1 MTALRQRMT
10 EDMRTAGLTPGTQR
24 IYLDGVRRLAVH
36 YRRSPEQLSEEEV
49 RTYLL
54 GLRDL
59 GLALGT
65 FKTNHGGIQFLY
77 RRTLDLDWSLFGKK
91 KDPPPEAAPPARR
104 LVGYPGPST
113 PGLCQEPGP
122 QDLPLHH
129 VWLRTAH
136 QRGHDPGG
144 GRGRWRQRRAAY
156 HRQGQQA
163 AGRASAA
170 APSGRSARSLA
181 DASQSSLAVSNTR
194 RRVTPHVLRHSYA
207 TRLLENGVDTRV
219 VQILLGHTN
228 IATTA
233 IYTHLTEPTRVSLR
247 GVLDRLMSGL

>member
-24 IYLDGVRRLAVH
+24 IYLDGVRRLAAH

-54 GLRDL
+54 GLRER

-91 KDPPPEAAPPARR
+91 KGPPPKAAPPACR
-104 LVGYPGPST
+104 LVGYPDPRA

-136 QRGHDPGG
+136 QRGRDLGG
-144 GRGRWRQRRAAY
+144 GRGRRRQRRAAD

-163 AGRASAA
+163 ADRASAA
-170 APSGRSARSLA
+170 APSGRLAQSLA
-181 DASQSSLAVSNTR
+181 DASQSSLAVSNAR
-194 RRVTPHVLRHSYA
+194 RHQACQS
-207 TRLLENGVDTRV
+207 
-219 VQILLGHTN
+219 
-228 IATTA
+228 
-233 IYTHLTEPTRVSLR
+233 
-247 GVLDRLMSGL
+247 SGLGLHVSQRRPLGGHHLPGDAARPAA